1 MTVASLRPR
10 HLHIDHRTRQM
21 TAGMDISLLDL
32 EGLQKTKIQDTQKE
46 TI

>member
-10 HLHIDHRTRQM
+10 HRHIDHRTRM
-21 TAGMDISLLDL
+21 TAGMDISLLL

-46 TI
+46 TM